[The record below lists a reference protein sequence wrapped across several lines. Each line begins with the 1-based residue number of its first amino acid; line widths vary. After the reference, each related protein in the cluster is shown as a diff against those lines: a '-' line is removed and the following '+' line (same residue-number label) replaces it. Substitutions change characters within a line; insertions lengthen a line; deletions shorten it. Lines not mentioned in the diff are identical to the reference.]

1 MCGAFSLFLQV
12 ITNCVC
18 APDQS
23 LTTAGGFW
31 PQQLP
36 GPSNRVLTRMWQ
48 VVQNN
53 NGIKVRADLCSNGC
67 GSKESCCN
75 RFGSNGFCFIE
86 LCYNMRFNVFMCSP
100 GPG

>member
-1 MCGAFSLFLQV
+1 MCRALSLFLQV

-53 NGIKVRADLCSNGC
+53 NGIKVQR
-67 GSKESCCN
+67 
-75 RFGSNGFCFIE
+75 GFCSKGF
-86 LCYNMRFNVFMCSP
+86 CWKGFRFFLSCVITCDSMC
-100 GPG
+100 

>member
-1 MCGAFSLFLQV
+1 MCRAVSLFLQV

-18 APDQS
+18 APDLS

-53 NGIKVRADLCSNGC
+53 NGIKVQRYFCSKGF
-67 GSKESCCN
+67 CCKG
-75 RFGSNGFCFIE
+75 FGSYGFCFIE
-86 LCYNMRFNVFMCSP
+86 LCITCDSMF
-100 GPG
+100 